1 MLNKYIEFLKPRK
14 NTNNY
19 FEELVTSKN
28 VEGMISCI
36 DRLPNPDIILRKA
49 GKKISV
55 LQDLTNHYQIGT
67 CIDSRKSGT
76 LKKLWKLK
84 CTGIDDKTIEFYN
97 NIFNNIDIYTLI
109 ENILDT
115 PLFGYNV
122 LEINWKDDNGNI
134 VPETITAKP
143 QDWFFY
149 DRDKNLRFKHK
160 DFRDGIKIN
169 DYPYKFLVPRNKPTY
184 NNPYG
189 QAILSRCFWNAA
201 FINGGMEFWV
211 KFTEKYGMPFM
222 VGKYEK
228 SMSDSERKGLLN
240 TLVQAVQDV
249 VAVIPNDS
257 TIDVIGTGTT
267 QSTDIYASLIEKC
280 EKNIAKSILGQTLTT
295 DVGNIGSYAAAN
307 THNLVRYDIIESDTR
322 LVEKT
327 INELIR
333 YINDINFQNTI
344 VPKFILFEEEKAD
357 KDTAERDL
365 KLYSAG
371 VRFSKKYFMRQ
382 YALEDDDFTLK

>member
-1 MLNKYIEFLKPRK
+1 MRY
-14 NTNNY
+14 
-19 FEELVTSKN
+19 
-28 VEGMISCI
+28 
-36 DRLPNPDIILRKA
+36 LR
-49 GKKISV
+49 
-55 LQDLTNHYQIGT
+55 H
-67 CIDSRKSGT
+67 
-76 LKKLWKLK
+76 
-84 CTGIDDKTIEFYN
+84 
-97 NIFNNIDIYTLI
+97 
-109 ENILDT
+109 
-115 PLFGYNV
+115 
-122 LEINWKDDNGNI
+122 
-134 VPETITAKP
+134 
-143 QDWFFY
+143 
-149 DRDKNLRFKHK
+149 
-160 DFRDGIKIN
+160 
-169 DYPYKFLVPRNKPTY
+169 
-184 NNPYG
+184 
-189 QAILSRCFWNAA
+189 
-201 FINGGMEFWV
+201 
-211 KFTEKYGMPFM
+211 
-222 VGKYEK
+222 
-228 SMSDSERKGLLN
+228 
-240 TLVQAVQDV
+240 LVQAVQDV

-382 YALEDDDFTLK
+382 YAFENDDFTLK